1 LKLTSSSG
9 YTITVDPKKITE
21 FGPHTNGGSFINV
34 AGHRYVVKETVE
46 EILDDRKNARTT

>member
-1 LKLTSSSG
+1 LNLTALNGSK
-9 YTITVDPKKITE
+9 IVVDEKKITE

-34 AGHRYVVKETVE
+34 AGHRYLVRETVE